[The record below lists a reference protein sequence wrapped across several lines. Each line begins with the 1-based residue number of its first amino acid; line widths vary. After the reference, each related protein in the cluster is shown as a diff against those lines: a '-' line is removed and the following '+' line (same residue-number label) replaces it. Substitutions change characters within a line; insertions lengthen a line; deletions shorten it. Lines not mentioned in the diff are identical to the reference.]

1 MRSLDIVCCW
11 GVEDKGRQ
19 GAGEGYLKGRKRWD
33 RLTGG
38 ALAGSRRTERR
49 SVPFSPL
56 IAIDSQATKS

>member
-19 GAGEGYLKGRKRWD
+19 GAEEGYLKGRKNWWD

-49 SVPFSPL
+49 SDRSVL
-56 IAIDSQATKS
+56 AANCD

>member
-19 GAGEGYLKGRKRWD
+19 GAEEGYLKGRKRWD

-49 SVPFSPL
+49 SVPLNPFSPRDDKDRL
-56 IAIDSQATKS
+56 